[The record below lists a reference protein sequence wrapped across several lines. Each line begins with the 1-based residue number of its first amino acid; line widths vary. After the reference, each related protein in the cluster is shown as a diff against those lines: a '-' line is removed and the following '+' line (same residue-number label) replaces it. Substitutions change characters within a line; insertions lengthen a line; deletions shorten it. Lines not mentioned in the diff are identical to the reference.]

1 MSNKW
6 EFPKFEAMSNKWDN
20 RYLNLAR
27 EVSTWSKDPSTQVGA
42 VAIGE
47 MGQVLAQGYN
57 GFPRGVNDSLE
68 RYNDKEVKYRYV
80 VHAEMNCIYNAT
92 FTGASLNNATMY
104 VWGLPVCN
112 ECAKGLAQVGVKRV
126 VSPKTVADVP
136 DKWKISA
143 INTVDLLKEVGITY
157 DFI

>member
-1 MSNKW
+1 MN
-6 EFPKFEAMSNKWDN
+6 NKWDN

-57 GFPRGVNDSLE
+57 GFPRGVNDSPE

-126 VSPKTVADVP
+126 VSPKTIVDVP

>member
-1 MSNKW
+1 MN
-6 EFPKFEAMSNKWDN
+6 NKWDN

-126 VSPKTVADVP
+126 VSPKTIADVP

-157 DFI
+157 DFM

>member
-1 MSNKW
+1 MN
-6 EFPKFEAMSNKWDN
+6 NKWDN

-42 VAIGE
+42 IAIGE

-126 VSPKTVADVP
+126 VSPKTIADVP

>member
-1 MSNKW
+1 MS
-6 EFPKFEAMSNKWDN
+6 FKWDE
-20 RYLNLAR
+20 RYLRLAK
-27 EVSTWSKDPSTQVGA
+27 EVATWSKDPSKQVGA
-42 VAIGE
+42 IAIGE
-47 MGQVLAQGYN
+47 KGQVLSQGYN
-57 GFPRGVNDSLE
+57 GFPRKVNETEE
-68 RYNDKEVKYRYV
+68 RLTVRETKYKYV

>member
-1 MSNKW
+1 MN
-6 EFPKFEAMSNKWDN
+6 NKWDN

-126 VSPKTVADVP
+126 VSPKTIADVP

-143 INTVDLLKEVGITY
+143 LNTVDLLKEVGITY

>member
-1 MSNKW
+1 
-6 EFPKFEAMSNKWDN
+6 MSNKWDN

-47 MGQVLAQGYN
+47 KGQVLAQGYN

-126 VSPKTVADVP
+126 VSPKTIADVP

-143 INTVDLLKEVGITY
+143 INTVDLLREVGITY

>member
-1 MSNKW
+1 
-6 EFPKFEAMSNKWDN
+6 MSNKWDN

-47 MGQVLAQGYN
+47 KGQVLAQGYN

-112 ECAKGLAQVGVKRV
+112 ECAKGLAQVGIKRV
-126 VSPKTVADVP
+126 VSPKTIADIP

>member
-1 MSNKW
+1 
-6 EFPKFEAMSNKWDN
+6 MSNKWDN

-47 MGQVLAQGYN
+47 KGQVLAQGYN

-126 VSPKTVADVP
+126 VSPKTIADVP